1 MEFLIFIA
9 LVFIY
14 QAIKDLNTYKTIDAL
29 QFMESIDKLD
39 SPLIFEHKLKSN
51 FGPNYWY
58 TTKVGDISLKTGLT
72 RQLVLPQNVVLMKVK
87 PAWSY

>member
-14 QAIKDLNTYKTIDAL
+14 HAIKDLNAYKTVDAI

-39 SPLIFEHKLKSN
+39 SPIIFEHKLKSS

-58 TTKVGDISLKTGLT
+58 TGKVGDISLKTGLT

>member
-14 QAIKDLNTYKTIDAL
+14 HAIKELNESKKVDAT
-29 QFMESIDKLD
+29 QFIKSIHKLD
-39 SPLIFEHKLKSN
+39 SPIIFEHKLKSSW
-51 FGPNYWY
+51 GPNYWY
-58 TTKVGDISLKTGLT
+58 TAKIGDISLKTGLT
-72 RQLVLPQNVVLMKVK
+72 KQLVLPDNVVLMKVK